1 MTSLKTAAAAAV
13 LAGALAL
20 CASSALAR
28 APLTTVHCGQTL
40 TTSVRLAN
48 DLTDCPGDGL
58 VAGADG
64 ITVDL
69 DGHTIDGV
77 ASTACDRPDAPSHGI
92 ADAGNDGVTI
102 ENGTVRQFDFGV
114 SAGSATDGLSNG
126 RIHHMTLVDDTFGG
140 VSLGTGGGAALMA
153 GDRIDHNVV
162 SGSACGDGLKL
173 NGGRDDRFTDNRVA
187 GSETGITICC
197 SVNDVDNVVQ
207 GNAVSD
213 SGSLGI
219 LLFSSASD
227 DLVGNRIDGSG
238 DTGILV
244 NGQTSDDLV
253 KGNVIDH
260 TQETGLLVAPCCGD
274 NPDAPSAVR
283 IVENTL
289 TATADGIIVIQS
301 DGNEVSRNTVL
312 ATGTFGDPADFGVG
326 VLIDAGSRELVAG
339 NTLANGRGPG
349 VMVGVPPELEPSP
362 GPVDGNVV
370 VRNAISHDGGDGIQV
385 AAIAQDTALRHNVA
399 ERNGADGLDV
409 LSPSTTIAR
418 NAANR
423 NAAFGIEAVPGVTDG
438 GGNIAHANGNPV
450 QCTGVVCS

>member
-162 SGSACGDGLKL
+162 RLGLRRRSRA
-173 NGGRDDRFTDNRVA
+173 NGGRDHRSPRTASWGATRYHHPLQRQRRRQRGPGQRGQRYRKPWNLLSARRRTTRRQQDPRLGRHRHPRQRPDERRPCQGQRHRSHA
-187 GSETGITICC
+187 GDGLLRR
-197 SVNDVDNVVQ
+197 
-207 GNAVSD
+207 AVLWRQP
-213 SGSLGI
+213 GRAERG
-219 LLFSSASD
+219 AH
-227 DLVGNRIDGSG
+227 RG
-238 DTGILV
+238 DTRRRR
-244 NGQTSDDLV
+244 
-253 KGNVIDH
+253 
-260 TQETGLLVAPCCGD
+260 P
-274 NPDAPSAVR
+274 
-283 IVENTL
+283 
-289 TATADGIIVIQS
+289 TASVIQS
-301 DGNEVSRNTVL
+301 DGNEASRNTVL

-349 VMVGVPPELEPSP
+349 VMVGVPPDLELLP
-362 GPVDGNVV
+362 G
-370 VRNAISHDGGDGIQV
+370 RRRQ
-385 AAIAQDTALRHNVA
+385 RC
-399 ERNGADGLDV
+399 R
-409 LSPSTTIAR
+409 AR
-418 NAANR
+418 R
-423 NAAFGIEAVPGVTDG
+423 DQP
-438 GGNIAHANGNPV
+438 
-450 QCTGVVCS
+450 

>member
-1 MTSLKTAAAAAV
+1 MTSLKTTAAAAV

-187 GSETGITICC
+187 GSDTGITICC

-260 TQETGLLVAPCCGD
+260 TQETGLLARAVLWRQPGRAERGAHRGER
-274 NPDAPSAVR
+274 PD
-283 IVENTL
+283 
-289 TATADGIIVIQS
+289 
-301 DGNEVSRNTVL
+301 
-312 ATGTFGDPADFGVG
+312 
-326 VLIDAGSRELVAG
+326 
-339 NTLANGRGPG
+339 
-349 VMVGVPPELEPSP
+349 
-362 GPVDGNVV
+362 
-370 VRNAISHDGGDGIQV
+370 GDGRRHHRDPERRERGLAQHRPRHRDV
-385 AAIAQDTALRHNVA
+385 RRPGGLRGRSAHRCRQTRTRGRQHAGERSRPRRDGRRAA
-399 ERNGADGLDV
+399 
-409 LSPSTTIAR
+409 
-418 NAANR
+418 
-423 NAAFGIEAVPGVTDG
+423 
-438 GGNIAHANGNPV
+438 
-450 QCTGVVCS
+450 